1 MKNVVLFIVV
11 FFIGFI
17 ISAQEIIQTQNADSK
32 QTTLPYVEK
41 KYSETTSVSANNKQ
55 DAPFLEKV
63 ANGPIRK
70 LGRGL
75 SNTIFGFLEILIQ
88 PYKVGESED
97 GGIAAC
103 TYGLMKGITYFLGR
117 EAVGVVEIAT
127 FPMPLPGATKN
138 KYETGWGYGPLM
150 RPEWIFDLEDNPYDF
165 IHQNHPVE

>member
-1 MKNVVLFIVV
+1 MKIIILSVIILFA
-11 FFIGFI
+11 GFTMF
-17 ISAQEIIQTQNADSK
+17 AQETIQAQSTDSK
-32 QTTLPYVEK
+32 QMSLPYAK
-41 KYSETTSVSANNKQ
+41 KNYSATVSPCDNEQNT
-55 DAPFLEKV
+55 PFLEKV

-103 TYGLMKGITYFLGR
+103 TYGVAKGITYFLGR
-117 EAVGVVEIAT
+117 EIVGVVEIIT
-127 FPMPLPGATKN
+127 FPMPLPGATNN

-150 RPEWIFDLEDNPYDF
+150 RPEWIFELDDNPYDF